1 MKILLTPKMETA
13 LKVGI
18 DNKNEIFAESTLLK
32 SNNLAA
38 VIVIPDLLTPGIS
51 ERIRNIQLLKHF

>member
-1 MKILLTPKMETA
+1 META

-18 DNKNEIFAESTLLK
+18 DNKNEIFESTLLK

-38 VIVIPDLLTPGIS
+38 VIVILSTYT
-51 ERIRNIQLLKHF
+51 RN